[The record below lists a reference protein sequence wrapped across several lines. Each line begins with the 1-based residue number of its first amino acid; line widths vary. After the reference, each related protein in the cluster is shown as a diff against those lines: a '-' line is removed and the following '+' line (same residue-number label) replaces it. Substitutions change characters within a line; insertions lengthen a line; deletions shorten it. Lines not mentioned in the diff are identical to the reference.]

1 MEIVLIRHGATDW
14 NLEGRCQGATDRE
27 LSAAGIRQA
36 EEIARRLG
44 VESFQA
50 IYSSG
55 LRRARQTAEAIRQL
69 CNSLADFSAIR
80 GLLPDDPPD
89 WIRDRLTGES
99 RQVVVVG
106 HFPHMP
112 RVVQALKRDE
122 GGGAFDFP
130 LHGAIA
136 LEEVDERW
144 VEQWRV
150 SPTT

>member
-1 MEIVLIRHGATDW
+1 MIVLVHHADAVDPAVDAQRPLSEI
-14 NLEGRCQGATDRE
+14 GRAQ
-27 LSAAGIRQA
+27 AASV
-36 EEIARRLG
+36 ARSLLAHN
-44 VESFQA
+44 VKPA
-50 IYSSG
+50 CIWHSG
-55 LRRARQTAEAIRQL
+55 KLRARQTAEAIRQL
-69 CNSLADFSAIR
+69 CNPLAEFSAIR

-136 LEEVDERW
+136 LEEVDEAW